1 MIFFFASRRR
11 HTRCALVTGVQTCAL
26 PIFKNGAWILS
37 RDWEKVGRYYQG
49 KQRRLPPFEYS
60 VTRTI
65 DDLFAARD
73 WLLQSRL
80 IATDVETACHPAQIT
95 CNGYTGIHPSGQVRS
110 FVIPFA
116 DDYSDG
122 GVFWS
127 NADDHAIAHSSMA
140 EINDRSEEHTSEL
153 QSLMTIS
160 YAVFCLKKKIKITL
174 LIYRI

>member
-1 MIFFFASRRR
+1 MRIS
-11 HTRCALVTGVQTCAL
+11 
-26 PIFKNGAWILS
+26 
-37 RDWEKVGRYYQG
+37 DWSSDVCSSDLYQG

-80 IATDVETACHPAQIT
+80 IATDVETACHPAQIK

-116 DDYSDG
+116 DEYSDG

-140 EINDRSEEHTSEL
+140 DIRSEVRRFGQVCVSTCGSGWW
-153 QSLMTIS
+153 QSH
-160 YAVFCLKKKIKITL
+160 
-174 LIYRI
+174 

>member
-1 MIFFFASRRR
+1 MRISDWSSDV
-11 HTRCALVTGVQTCAL
+11 CSSYLVEEGMLKDDDGEDIQSE
-26 PIFKNGAWILS
+26 PYRIKNGAWILS

-49 KQRRLPPFEYS
+49 KQMRLPPFEYS

-110 FVIPFA
+110 
-116 DDYSDG
+116 DRKSTRL
-122 GVFWS
+122 
-127 NADDHAIAHSSMA
+127 NSS
-140 EINDRSEEHTSEL
+140 H
-153 QSLMTIS
+153 
-160 YAVFCLKKKIKITL
+160 
-174 LIYRI
+174 